1 VSRQAE
7 RGNTSFNISK
17 QEVSMIKLVAALT
30 VVAIL
35 AAMAAVSTIKPKI
48 FHTVG
53 AIAATPV
60 VTISITELQQQVDVR
75 TLPVMQIDDLY

>member
-1 VSRQAE
+1 
-7 RGNTSFNISK
+7 
-17 QEVSMIKLVAALT
+17 MIKLVAALT

-35 AAMAAVSTIKPKI
+35 AAMAAVSTIKPKL

-53 AIAATPV
+53 VIAATPV